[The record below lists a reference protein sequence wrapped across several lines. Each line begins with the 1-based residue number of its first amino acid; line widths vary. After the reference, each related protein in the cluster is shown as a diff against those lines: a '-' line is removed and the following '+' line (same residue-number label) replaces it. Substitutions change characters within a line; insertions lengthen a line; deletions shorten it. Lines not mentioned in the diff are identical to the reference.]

1 MSNIVTCRSCGT
13 TLRVADQL
21 SSRDVC
27 PQCLSA
33 LVEPEPEQRPEPGG
47 RLRAPN
53 LVRDVRRDSRVTSWI
68 LWVLIGLVAAGV
80 ILATVQMRS
89 AKGEEAISGMQ
100 CMMVGFVALDV
111 LLWIAGLGRL
121 ARWIFRGPNANSTIR
136 AVAYAF
142 LILAMGAAIFV
153 FFFTVC
159 VVLLQGK

>member
-1 MSNIVTCRSCGT
+1 MSTIVTCRNCGT

-33 LVEPEPEQRPEPGG
+33 LAEPEPDHGM
-47 RLRAPN
+47 RAPN
-53 LVRDVRRDSRVTSWI
+53 LVRDVRRDSRVTTWI

-80 ILATVQMRS
+80 VLAVVQTRT
-89 AKGEEAISGMQ
+89 ARGEDAFGGML
-100 CMMVGFVALDV
+100 CMMVGFAALDV
-111 LLWIAGLGRL
+111 LLWIAGLGPL
-121 ARWIFRGPNANSTIR
+121 ARWIFRGPNANSTAR

-142 LILAMGAAIFV
+142 LIMAMGAAIFV

-159 VVLLQGK
+159 IAMLNFK